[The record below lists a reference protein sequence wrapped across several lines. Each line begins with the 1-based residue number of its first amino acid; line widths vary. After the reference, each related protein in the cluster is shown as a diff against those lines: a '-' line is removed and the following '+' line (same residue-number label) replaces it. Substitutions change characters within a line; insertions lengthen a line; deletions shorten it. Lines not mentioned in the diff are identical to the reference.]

1 MGVAVGDV
9 LVVLLLVGVFVVVLL
24 LVKDAR
30 RLVAAQT
37 TLEEELRAIR
47 VLLQTITT
55 FCKHPNPA
63 GSICVD
69 CGAYLRHT
77 D

>member
-1 MGVAVGDV
+1 MPVPPVSFPMDQEH
-9 LVVLLLVGVFVVVLL
+9 
-24 LVKDAR
+24 VKDAR
-30 RLVAAQT
+30 LRLVAAQT

>member
-1 MGVAVGDV
+1 MPVPSVSFPMDQEH
-9 LVVLLLVGVFVVVLL
+9 
-24 LVKDAR
+24 VKDAR
-30 RLVAAQT
+30 LRLVAAPT

-55 FCKHPNPA
+55 FCKHPSPA
-63 GSICVD
+63 GSMCVD
-69 CGAYLRHT
+69 CGGYIRTA